1 MPDGIIYKTKS
12 NKKTYEKGPNLT
24 SLFVGS
30 GGVFGIPI

>member
-1 MPDGIIYKTKS
+1 MPDGMTYQTKS
-12 NKKTYEKGPNLT
+12 DGKTYEKGPNLT